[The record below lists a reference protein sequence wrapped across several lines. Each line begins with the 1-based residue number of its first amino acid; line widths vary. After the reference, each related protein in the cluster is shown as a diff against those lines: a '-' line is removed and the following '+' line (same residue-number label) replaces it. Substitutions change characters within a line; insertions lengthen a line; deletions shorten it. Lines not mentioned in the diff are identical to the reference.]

1 MRVAVCVITCRRPE
15 GLQRLLRALNAL
27 TFRSDPPDVEVIV
40 VDNDADT
47 SAASVCDLLRRDLNW
62 PLRYEVEPQRGI
74 PFARNR
80 AVACAADT
88 ADFVSFID
96 DDEVP
101 QPSWLDELLTVQ
113 HLYNADVVTG
123 PVVPHFPEGV
133 PDWVVKE
140 RVFELDRYPTGRR
153 LDKAYTHNVLVRVGV
168 FKAMETIFDG
178 RMALTGGS
186 DTHFFKRVHRA
197 GFSIVWADQAV
208 VSEWI
213 PSSRTRLRWVLQRAY
228 RVGNSAGL
236 MEADLN
242 RSVSSRVRF
251 VLNAYAKFAEGMLYL
266 PLWFF
271 VGRRAAV
278 HALRRICQVAGML
291 AGLAGRRYEEYR
303 KIHGA

>member
-15 GLQRLLRALNAL
+15 GLQRLLCALNDL
-27 TFRSDPPDVEVIV
+27 TFRSEPPDIEVIV
-40 VDNDADT
+40 VDNDADN
-47 SAASVCDLLRRDLNW
+47 SAASVCDSLRRDLNW

-80 AVACAADT
+80 AVARAADT

-101 QPSWLDELLTVQ
+101 QPSWLDELLAVQ
-113 HLYNADVVTG
+113 RVYNADVVTG
-123 PVVPHFPEGV
+123 PVVPRFPEGV

-140 RVFELDRYPTGRR
+140 RVFELDRHPTGHR

-168 FKAMETIFDG
+168 FKAMDTVFPG
-178 RMALTGGS
+178 HMALTGGS

-197 GFSIVWADQAV
+197 GFSIVWADEAV

-236 MEADLN
+236 VEADLN

-251 VLNAYAKFAEGMLYL
+251 ILNAYAKFAEGILYL
-266 PLWFF
+266 PLLFL

-278 HALRRICQVAGML
+278 HTMRRMCQVAGML

-303 KIHGA
+303 RIHGT